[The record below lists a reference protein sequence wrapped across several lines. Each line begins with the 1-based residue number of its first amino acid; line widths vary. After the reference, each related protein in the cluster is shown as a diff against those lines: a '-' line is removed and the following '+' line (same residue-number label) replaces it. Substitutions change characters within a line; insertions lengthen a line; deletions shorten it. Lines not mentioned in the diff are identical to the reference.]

1 MENSPNQSQ
10 QAGGMGVLIEPS
22 WAYAGVGIYSA
33 LVFLI
38 VIGLYIYS
46 FDWSLHLT
54 VNQFAVSA
62 RRSKEILK

>member
-1 MENSPNQSQ
+1 MENSTNQSQ

-46 FDWSLHLT
+46 FDWSLNLT
-54 VNQFAVSA
+54 VNQFAVIA
-62 RRSKEILK
+62 RCAKGILK

>member
-1 MENSPNQSQ
+1 MENSTNQSQ
-10 QAGGMGVLIEPS
+10 QAGGTGVLIEPS

-46 FDWSLHLT
+46 FD
-54 VNQFAVSA
+54 
-62 RRSKEILK
+62 

>member
-1 MENSPNQSQ
+1 MENSTNQSQ
-10 QAGGMGVLIEPS
+10 QVSGMGVLIEPS

-46 FDWSLHLT
+46 FD
-54 VNQFAVSA
+54 
-62 RRSKEILK
+62 

>member
-1 MENSPNQSQ
+1 MENSTNQSQ

>member
-1 MENSPNQSQ
+1 MS
-10 QAGGMGVLIEPS
+10 VLIEPS

-46 FDWSLHLT
+46 FD
-54 VNQFAVSA
+54 
-62 RRSKEILK
+62 